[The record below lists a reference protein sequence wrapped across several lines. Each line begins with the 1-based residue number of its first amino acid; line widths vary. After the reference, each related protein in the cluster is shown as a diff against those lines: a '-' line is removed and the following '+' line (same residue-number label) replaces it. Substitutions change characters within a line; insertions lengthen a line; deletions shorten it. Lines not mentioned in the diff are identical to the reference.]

1 MLVELSK
8 SEITSIVIALRDSGL
23 EFTNNSRLHRKFTE
37 ILDKASIND
46 ID

>member
-8 SEITSIVIALRDSGL
+8 SEIESIVIALRDSGL
-23 EFTNNSRLHRKFTE
+23 EYTNNSRLHRKFTD
-37 ILDKASIND
+37 ILDKTSIND